1 VIIGD
6 RLRALR
12 EEKGLSREEVENR
25 ARLPSSYLSRVED
38 GQTVPP
44 IEILEKIAQAL
55 EVPLYRFFYDSQEPL
70 RFPNLPKR
78 PTSDDIAS
86 GSSPKHPK

>member
-1 VIIGD
+1 VIIAD

-12 EEKGLSREEVENR
+12 EEKGLSREDIENR
-25 ARLPSSYLSRVED
+25 TRLPSSYLSRVED
-38 GQTVPP
+38 AQIVPP

-55 EVPLYRFFYDSQEPL
+55 EVPLYRLFYDSQEPL
-70 RFPNLPKR
+70 RLPNLPKR

-86 GSSPKHPK
+86 GSSPRKPK